1 MIGLSKESRVS
12 IGIPLLPIASV
23 KVIGL
28 TIALVPS
35 RAPSRRICRSEGRDG
50 VLVTEGVLVM
60 VGESVRV
67 SVGVIVG
74 VSVMVGVMVGV
85 GVGTITE

>member
-1 MIGLSKESRVS
+1 M
-12 IGIPLLPIASV
+12 PLLPICSV

-35 RAPSRRICRSEGRDG
+35 RAPSLRRCRSEGRDG

-60 VGESVRV
+60 VGESVSV
-67 SVGVIVG
+67 NVGVIEG
-74 VSVMVGVMVGV
+74 VSVMVGVIVAV
-85 GVGTITE
+85 GVGTMTE